1 MKLSNLEKILW
12 VIKVGVSFNSTDSYV
27 SPNRLISFHE
37 QLEEVECEL
46 MKNWT
51 MEESS
56 VPEIRKASIYWNLF

>member
-46 MKNWT
+46 MKN
-51 MEESS
+51 
-56 VPEIRKASIYWNLF
+56 